1 VIRVGLIFPLRQ
13 SSIDMIEMN
22 EKYENIKIGLG
33 DFNSFDDSLAAN
45 SNFRK
50 RLLDTVSTVTKLRQV
65 RQNQR
70 NELIKQIDEFDV
82 LYPNRENVITRYR
95 ILDGLSNL
103 LDAVF
108 VCMAI
113 PVIIYLF
120 KRR

>member
-1 VIRVGLIFPLRQ
+1 
-13 SSIDMIEMN
+13 MIEMN